1 MVTKKKI
8 GKGAG
13 EKKKTSVNIPL
24 VLAEKA
30 KRVFDLHTPG
40 RVIYAGIL
48 AASEMPKDQL
58 EELILRVVDMTA
70 KKIEDDMHTAAE
82 QLKRPDDQ
90 SNQGR
95 GKAKGA

>member
-1 MVTKKKI
+1 MDTKKKI
-8 GKGAG
+8 SKGG
-13 EKKKTSVNIPL
+13 RETKKTSVNIPL

-70 KKIEDDMHTAAE
+70 KGIEADMRTAAG
-82 QLKRPDDQ
+82 QLKRPGDQ
-90 SNQGR
+90 SDQAAR
-95 GKAKGA
+95 GTG